1 MTSISNVV
9 GYVEFRGM
17 SVLYSSFAVPGIVLM
32 TVMFTSM
39 MCTQSIFNER
49 FSNMIMLI
57 LSSPIKRSQYILGKI
72 LGYQQ

>member
-1 MTSISNVV
+1 
-9 GYVEFRGM
+9 
-17 SVLYSSFAVPGIVLM
+17 
-32 TVMFTSM
+32 M